1 MNADGLAHGGAFLI
15 QQRRRG
21 CRCQRNQETHMSKL
35 SRALAITL
43 LAASVP
49 AGIVMAQQA
58 AEPPGPP
65 AAEESDTQRGPSPET
80 MSRLED
86 GRIAMA
92 KTALK
97 LTPEQEKLWAP
108 VEEKIRADYAEHR
121 KMREERRAKREER
134 RADRDEDGKRERLA
148 LPDRIEKRTEK
159 MTKRATKMSER
170 ATRMTERATKLKA
183 FAEVVKPFY
192 ASLSDEQKEV
202 ADHVLKRFAKGGRGH
217 HGDRGH
223 HGRRWAG
230 GHDKSCN

>member
-1 MNADGLAHGGAFLI
+1 
-15 QQRRRG
+15 
-21 CRCQRNQETHMSKL
+21 MSKL
-35 SRALAITL
+35 SRALAIAL

-49 AGIVMAQQA
+49 AGIVVAQQA
-58 AEPPGPP
+58 TEPP
-65 AAEESDTQRGPSPET
+65 AATEERDEQRGPSPEVQ
-80 MSRLED
+80 SRLED

-92 KTALK
+92 KGALK

-108 VEEKIRADYAEHR
+108 VEEEIRADYAEHR

-192 ASLSDEQKEV
+192 AALSDEQKEV
-202 ADHVLKRFAKGGRGH
+202 ADHVLSRFAKGGRGH